1 MTDINDPGDTIYEFD
16 PSGGTKGSGTG
27 GSGTGGS
34 GSGGSKG
41 SGSGGSGSGGSGSG
55 GSKGSGSGGSGSG
68 GSGSGGSKGSG
79 SGGSGSGGSKGT
91 GGSGN
96 DKASTTKA
104 YHNGGVE
111 GDGYS
116 EWYDANMAD
125 EFKTEDS
132 APESFVLDLSD
143 AGAAFVLNVTTSEDG
158 TQMGSVEF
166 QDADGNPVAWGHF
179 GNVSEIILPDDPTSY
194 FYTESD
200 FEFIGEHGEGK
211 PPEVS
216 LDAYLSVA
224 EEGDETG
231 GTKGSGTAGSGT
243 GGSKG
248 SGSGGS
254 KGSGSGGSG
263 SGGSGSGGSKGSGSG
278 GSGSGGSGSGSG
290 GSGSGSGGSGSGSG
304 GSGSGGSKG
313 SGSGGSGSG
322 GSKGSG
328 TGGSKGTEDWAAA
341 SGLPAFTPD
350 PTDYPDMSEDAVM
363 KMMTQ
368 GADDQETPEDETPDD
383 WDDSD
388 IMV

>member
-27 GSGTGGS
+27 GSGT
-34 GSGGSKG
+34 
-41 SGSGGSGSGGSGSG
+41 GGSGSG

-116 EWYDANMAD
+116 EWYDANMAE

-132 APESFVLDLSD
+132 VPESFVLDLSD

-278 GSGSGGSGSGSG
+278 GSGSGGSGSGGSGSG
-290 GSGSGSGGSGSGSG
+290 GSKGSGSGGSGSGSG

>member
-1 MTDINDPGDTIYEFD
+1 
-16 PSGGTKGSGTG
+16 
-27 GSGTGGS
+27 
-34 GSGGSKG
+34 
-41 SGSGGSGSGGSGSG
+41 
-55 GSKGSGSGGSGSG
+55 
-68 GSGSGGSKGSG
+68 
-79 SGGSGSGGSKGT
+79 
-91 GGSGN
+91 
-96 DKASTTKA
+96 
-104 YHNGGVE
+104 
-111 GDGYS
+111 
-116 EWYDANMAD
+116 MAE

-132 APESFVLDLSD
+132 VPESFVLDLSD

-278 GSGSGGSGSGSG
+278 GSGSGGSGSGGSGSGGSKGSGSGGSGSGSGGSGSGSG

>member
-1 MTDINDPGDTIYEFD
+1 
-16 PSGGTKGSGTG
+16 
-27 GSGTGGS
+27 
-34 GSGGSKG
+34 
-41 SGSGGSGSGGSGSG
+41 SG

-116 EWYDANMAD
+116 EWYDANMAE

-132 APESFVLDLSD
+132 VPESFVLDLSD

-278 GSGSGGSGSGSG
+278 GSGSGGSGSGGSGSG
-290 GSGSGSGGSGSGSG
+290 GSKGSGSGGSGSGSG

>member
-1 MTDINDPGDTIYEFD
+1 
-16 PSGGTKGSGTG
+16 
-27 GSGTGGS
+27 
-34 GSGGSKG
+34 
-41 SGSGGSGSGGSGSG
+41 
-55 GSKGSGSGGSGSG
+55 
-68 GSGSGGSKGSG
+68 
-79 SGGSGSGGSKGT
+79 
-91 GGSGN
+91 
-96 DKASTTKA
+96 
-104 YHNGGVE
+104 
-111 GDGYS
+111 
-116 EWYDANMAD
+116 MAE

-132 APESFVLDLSD
+132 VPESFVLDLSD

-254 KGSGSGGSG
+254 
-263 SGGSGSGGSKGSGSG
+263 
-278 GSGSGGSGSGSG
+278 
-290 GSGSGSGGSGSGSG
+290 GSGSG

>member
-27 GSGTGGS
+27 GSGTGGGGSKGSGSGGSGSGGS

-55 GSKGSGSGGSGSG
+55 GSKGSGSGGSGTG

-263 SGGSGSGGSKGSGSG
+263 SGGSGSG
-278 GSGSGGSGSGSG
+278 SG

>member
-1 MTDINDPGDTIYEFD
+1 
-16 PSGGTKGSGTG
+16 
-27 GSGTGGS
+27 
-34 GSGGSKG
+34 
-41 SGSGGSGSGGSGSG
+41 GGSGSG

-243 GGSKG
+243 GGSK
-248 SGSGGS
+248 
-254 KGSGSGGSG
+254 KPP
-263 SGGSGSGGSKGSGSG
+263 
-278 GSGSGGSGSGSG
+278 
-290 GSGSGSGGSGSGSG
+290 
-304 GSGSGGSKG
+304 
-313 SGSGGSGSG
+313 
-322 GSKGSG
+322 
-328 TGGSKGTEDWAAA
+328 EPEPEPL
-341 SGLPAFTPD
+341 LPPLPD
-350 PTDYPDMSEDAVM
+350 PPDPEPP
-363 KMMTQ
+363 
-368 GADDQETPEDETPDD
+368 ETEPLLPPLPEPPVPEPPVPEPLVPPLG
-383 WDDSD
+383 SNS
-388 IMV
+388 